1 MQPARSQAF
10 VKTTAGKG
18 SIAFFFFGAYAAL
31 FFLGDSDSNRDVSPE
46 STGVFGIEAAP
57 SAGGASISIP
67 AAVVV
72 VVFVDTCGA
81 LALDFFLAAL
91 TVVALLRICP
101 RGPILLCT
109 GVGESSGRMR
119 GGGDSALTGIA
130 SAKGGGT
137 IPGRRGTDGG
147 GAVVASVLKRC

>member
-1 MQPARSQAF
+1 M
-10 VKTTAGKG
+10 
-18 SIAFFFFGAYAAL
+18 
-31 FFLGDSDSNRDVSPE
+31 
-46 STGVFGIEAAP
+46 
-57 SAGGASISIP
+57 
-67 AAVVV
+67 
-72 VVFVDTCGA
+72 
-81 LALDFFLAAL
+81 
-91 TVVALLRICP
+91 VALLRICP

-147 GAVVASVLKRC
+147 GADGGGADGGGAVVASVLKRC